1 MDWSEEYKRKLTTV
15 EEAVKAVK
23 SGDRVAV
30 AYLPEPRVLQRAL
43 AARRDE
49 LENVEIVTL
58 TPSTDPG
65 WFQPGWEK
73 SFRHTFEVFIGNI
86 ARPVMDEKRADF
98 VTSTFGRQ
106 FKPIDDK
113 VPGVRAADV
122 FMVVIS
128 PPDENGFCSFGT
140 TLFTKKGYIRRSKIV
155 IAEVDSSQIRTF
167 GGDNF
172 IHVSEI
178 DRFVEYTPPEM
189 TDKYI
194 DQLLRD
200 ADPVRCARFREV
212 ISKFGMEQRA
222 ELVPLMLEAPTEEL
236 ATWPELMGLGEPK
249 EFEKRIAEYI
259 STLVRDG
266 DTIEIGTGRATTRLS
281 RLGTFDDK
289 VDLGWHTENIQG
301 GVVKLVKAGIVT
313 GKRKTIN
320 VGKCVGGSI
329 IGCDEE
335 DWAFINNNPMFELR
349 EIEYVN
355 DIRVIAA
362 HDNIVAINNILS
374 IDLTGQINAETVL
387 GPRMWNGPG
396 GQPDFAVGAN
406 LSKGGRYVAV
416 LPSTALGGSVSRI
429 VPLFEEGTVVTVPR
443 YLTHY
448 VVTEYGIA
456 NLLGKTFRERADELI
471 GITHPDFRAELRKE
485 ARKLFYP

>member
-1 MDWSEEYKRKLTTV
+1 MDVSPKQIVGVSASLIPFLEHND
-15 EEAVKAVK
+15 AN
-23 SGDRVAV
+23 
-30 AYLPEPRVLQRAL
+30 RAL
-43 AARRDE
+43 MGSNMQRQAVPLLQTEQA
-49 LENVEIVTL
+49 IVCT
-58 TPSTDPG
+58 G
-65 WFQPGWEK
+65 MEK
-73 SFRHTFEVFIGNI
+73 
-86 ARPVMDEKRADF
+86 PVAIN
-98 VTSTFGRQ
+98 SG
-106 FKPIDDK
+106 
-113 VPGVRAADV
+113 
-122 FMVVIS
+122 MVVVARA
-128 PPDENGFCSFGT
+128 EGT
-140 TLFTKKGYIRRSKIV
+140 VT
-155 IAEVDSSQIRTF
+155 EVDSSQIRTF

-349 EIEYVN
+349 EIE
-355 DIRVIAA
+355 
-362 HDNIVAINNILS
+362 
-374 IDLTGQINAETVL
+374 
-387 GPRMWNGPG
+387 
-396 GQPDFAVGAN
+396 
-406 LSKGGRYVAV
+406 
-416 LPSTALGGSVSRI
+416 
-429 VPLFEEGTVVTVPR
+429 
-443 YLTHY
+443 
-448 VVTEYGIA
+448 
-456 NLLGKTFRERADELI
+456 
-471 GITHPDFRAELRKE
+471 
-485 ARKLFYP
+485 